1 MRRVKVS
8 FIIEGIV
15 IISRNLMSHDAEGG
29 GVDSILIIET
39 RPVEGTISIFGL
51 RVVD

>member
-29 GVDSILIIET
+29 VDSILIIET